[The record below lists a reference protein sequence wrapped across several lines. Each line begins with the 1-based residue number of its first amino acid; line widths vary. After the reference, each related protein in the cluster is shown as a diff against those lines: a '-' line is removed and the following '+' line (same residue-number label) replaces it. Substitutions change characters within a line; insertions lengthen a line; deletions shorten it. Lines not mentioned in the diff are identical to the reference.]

1 MIRVKNVSQQRAQ
14 SCFHLASWY
23 FWNVYPSLSGLL
35 WDSQKELTDCF
46 FFFYAWRGSSVS
58 LCGICV
64 ISEWHTECTR
74 KKKKKRYQPEA
85 ELKSRSLVS
94 LREARLPITEVKSL
108 ITQNTRIRLSL
119 SLFLG
124 CRSLITAPLWSETT
138 SRPSIWLANRGG
150 WPEPPFFRCRT
161 CLLPTYVKHACKSPV
176 SLLPSCR
183 LLCFFFGLFLL

>member
-46 FFFYAWRGSSVS
+46 FFFFTPEEEVLFLSAVSALSLNDTQSVQ
-58 LCGICV
+58 
-64 ISEWHTECTR
+64 E
-74 KKKKKRYQPEA
+74 KKKKRYQPEA

-138 SRPSIWLANRGG
+138 SRPSI
-150 WPEPPFFRCRT
+150 
-161 CLLPTYVKHACKSPV
+161 
-176 SLLPSCR
+176 
-183 LLCFFFGLFLL
+183 